1 MEFRN
6 ITIKGDNN
14 TFNKA
19 IFSKDFNQDENGY
32 TWLNP
37 KAIKLVDSKY
47 TSFELSWD
55 PIEGAE
61 SYVLVLIDYD
71 ANKVFGFPFLHW
83 AVANITTTTLEASA
97 NLNNTEIIQGL
108 NSSAPKMKDDMN
120 GIYYEALPSGY
131 RSSSFEN
138 AIGFFPML
146 SREKPHM
153 FMLTIIGLDT
163 KTIDI
168 NSGFFLDD
176 LSLKIQ
182 KSIVGVHYKSFWFK
196 GN

>member
-14 TFNKA
+14 TFNKS

-47 TSFELSWD
+47 TSFEMSWD
-55 PIEGAE
+55 PIPGAE
-61 SYVLVLIDYD
+61 SYVLLLVDYD
-71 ANKVFGFPFLHW
+71 ANKIFGFPFLHW
-83 AVANITTTTLEASA
+83 SVANISTTTLEASA
-97 NLNNTEIIQGL
+97 NLNNKEIVQGL
-108 NSSAPKMKDDMN
+108 NSSVPRMN
-120 GIYYEALPSGY
+120 DNQKGIYYEVLPSGY
-131 RSSSFEN
+131 RSASFDDS
-138 AIGFFPML
+138 IGFYPML

-153 FMLTIIGLDT
+153 FLLTIIGVSS
-163 KTIDI
+163 KEIDI
-168 NSGFFLDD
+168 DPGFFLGD

-182 KSIVGVHYKSFWFK
+182 KYIVGVHYKSFWFK